1 MNTLAPSPYQ
11 LARTRLIRLAVYRKA
26 RLSLRRRVLDVG
38 AGGGEV
44 AAEMA
49 SRMDRRVWALDLKPD
64 VHEAGGVI
72 PVAGTAAALPFAD
85 GSFDAVAFHFVLL
98 WLNDPVGCLKE
109 AHRVLVPG
117 GVAMI
122 LSEPDLSRRED
133 EPDAGLGA
141 ALRVAVRRAGGHPDA
156 GTRLAG
162 WLEEAG
168 FRPDLSETPGEWVSI
183 EDPRET
189 QWEIDFL
196 VSTGTLDS
204 EEGARLREAIEIGR
218 PARVRLPIVFG
229 CGPRP

>member
-1 MNTLAPSPYQ
+1 MDALRPSPYQ
-11 LARTRLIRLAVYRKA
+11 LARTHPIRLAVYRKA

-38 AGGGEV
+38 AGCGEV

-49 SRMDRRVWALDLKPD
+49 SRMGRRVWALDLKPD

-133 EPDAGLGA
+133 EPDAGLGE
-141 ALRVAVRRAGGHPDA
+141 ALRVCVRRAGGHPDA
-156 GTRLAG
+156 GARVVD
-162 WLEEAG
+162 WLGNAG

-183 EDPRET
+183 GDPQET
-189 QWEIDFL
+189 RWEIDFL
-196 VSTGTLDS
+196 VSTGTLGR
-204 EEGARLREAIEIGR
+204 EEAARLREAMEIGR

-229 CGPRP
+229 CGWRP